1 MKWVSPNLIFGT
13 TIVISAF
20 LLFQIEPM
28 ISKFILPWF
37 GGGPAVWTA
46 AMLFFQVLLLGGYAY
61 AHFLSRL
68 NLARQSII
76 HLIVSLA
83 ILGWM
88 GMNALHWK
96 TPITPDA
103 SWKPTAGA
111 APVLQVLLVL
121 LVSIG
126 LPFFLLSTTSSLI
139 QSWFSRVRQQ
149 ASPYAF
155 YVLSNAASLIAGVA
169 F

>member
-1 MKWVSPNLIFGT
+1 MRVDIHQNSALPGNGTKWVSPNLIFGA

-61 AHFLSRL
+61 AHFLSKL

-76 HLIVSLA
+76 HLAVSLV

-88 GMNALHWK
+88 WINA
-96 TPITPDA
+96 
-103 SWKPTAGA
+103 
-111 APVLQVLLVL
+111 
-121 LVSIG
+121 
-126 LPFFLLSTTSSLI
+126 
-139 QSWFSRVRQQ
+139 
-149 ASPYAF
+149 
-155 YVLSNAASLIAGVA
+155 
-169 F
+169 